1 MTTNGND
8 HEPQKT
14 KPFKMDR
21 SLAGVAYAYMDICE
35 RVMNEQVEEK
45 KAREATRALDG
56 VPKLVK
62 TQLDALRTFEKGSS
76 ATVREAAGK
85 LLGITEHEAIEDKS
99 TDKP

>member
-1 MTTNGND
+1 MTTNGN
-8 HEPQKT
+8 EQERPKAQ
-14 KPFKMDR
+14 PFKMDR

-45 KAREATRALDG
+45 RAREATRALDG

-76 ATVREAAGK
+76 ATVREEAGK
-85 LLGITEHEAIEDKS
+85 LLGIPSHQQIEDNSNGKQ
-99 TDKP
+99 